1 MLRIII
7 FEEKKCVPTV
17 SGDIEIFNNH
27 TSKLLYFSA
36 FPLILS
42 YDDDPGNPSIATHH
56 PPEDLISLRVPFF
69 FLSLVGFFWFFV
81 LLLSSG
87 ILIRSGMFPIVTDTF
102 CSAT

>member
-1 MLRIII
+1 LLQIVV

-42 YDDDPGNPSIATHH
+42 YDDDPGNPLIVTHH
-56 PPEDLISLRVPFF
+56 PPEDLILLRVPFF
-69 FLSLVGFFWFFV
+69 SLVWLGFFWFFI
-81 LLLSSG
+81 LLLSSV

-102 CSAT
+102 WSAT